1 MSLSFSTLSLA
12 LLQQIPRQDWTFVSF
27 YSVAFCRECSRSSFF
42 SSLAFGCF
50 FICWLGFSATSLGLW
65 WNSFGS
71 LFNSS
76 LQRLRGSLGLGQ
88 EHGCMQRKVCAT
100 TPMPIFPSCA
110 IFLICSSPSSCR
122 PQNLAHTRHMVTILL
137 LLHPNIRAE
146 NPMQEAQAQS
156 AVQQFKATMCRRCV
170 GLRVVHGIFVF
181 IVRLAVHKLNK
192 FGYLRSSI
200 RGRSMD

>member
-1 MSLSFSTLSLA
+1 
-12 LLQQIPRQDWTFVSF
+12 
-27 YSVAFCRECSRSSFF
+27 
-42 SSLAFGCF
+42 
-50 FICWLGFSATSLGLW
+50 
-65 WNSFGS
+65 
-71 LFNSS
+71 
-76 LQRLRGSLGLGQ
+76 
-88 EHGCMQRKVCAT
+88 
-100 TPMPIFPSCA
+100 
-110 IFLICSSPSSCR
+110 
-122 PQNLAHTRHMVTILL
+122 MVTILL